1 MYVQRCNIRK
11 VLYSSLL
18 LLFYT
23 QHVYIYIYIIDSRG
37 RNGGGVQKMYPL
49 YILYY
54 IILQYIY
61 IYIIRRRPIIIY
73 IHASY
78 IELN

>member
-1 MYVQRCNIRK
+1 MRK

-23 QHVYIYIYIIDSRG
+23 YIYIIDSRG

-54 IILQYIY
+54 TAVYTHIY
-61 IYIIRRRPIIIY
+61 IYDTTASNNYIY
-73 IHASY
+73 TRVIY
-78 IELN
+78 